1 MLTKTN
7 SEKLDVVKLK
17 ILSCS
22 SSNLKIIE
30 VIVVPTICSPLSGQ
44 FIELAKNPYTHLNN
58 IQLRDCNV
66 SNSESQIYVLIGAD
80 HYWNFMTGEVKR
92 GSHGPAAIKTLS
104 IVVSK
109 AQSIM
114 QDEYIGYQS

>member
-7 SEKLDVVKLK
+7 SEKLYDVKLK
-17 ILSCS
+17 IQSCS

-30 VIVVPTICSPLSGQ
+30 VIVVPTNCYPLSGQ
-44 FIELAKNPYTHLNN
+44 FTELAKNPYTHLNN
-58 IQLRDCNV
+58 LQLSDCNV
-66 SNSESQIYVLIGAD
+66 NNSESQIYVLIGAD
-80 HYWNFMTGEVKR
+80 HYWDFKSKVKR

-109 AQSIM
+109 SQSIM
-114 QDEYIGYQS
+114 